1 MSDARFEY
9 DPLPN
14 WRGGTKQILNGTEC
28 IMLENNNQFTA
39 GTSPHQVDL
48 EIDVKRPVI
57 FDTMTR
63 FVVEGNFETRAN
75 EEPNTPWTKCLEA
88 DYDKVC
94 LLPNWWETL
103 IRNIELFH
111 GTYVIKCHDEP
122 FYSSGFLN
130 TCLYWQMDTALKK
143 LLCAEECHTGNAI
156 PMKKGGWT
164 LEPESEWHK
173 YAKHVFTNRSFK
185 FNWAPLFFFPFYQGS
200 NFVYDEVPP
209 RAVPLN
215 LVGKLIARFTF
226 KDKFDDI
233 FKIKAGNTNSYR
245 FNLTKFDVC
254 VEEARLNVG
263 EEKKLY
269 SMNKKNLLHFA
280 GVTKICKPENIPVG
294 VFTHTCR
301 FTNVPFPESIFI
313 FAMHRTVTGGT
324 FKYEDIAQKG
334 PFFQA
339 HRIEQVKLDFG
350 GKDFSNTEP
359 NFGTITSDFVDMK
372 SLFDHVKNGP
382 FGLFTN
388 PEVITRANVKNG
400 FKDTDFPHVYMSLIP
415 SGNRTRIVPLLNDGS
430 AINKNDDL
438 AITLKFSNDAVA
450 NGLVYY
456 FYLCY
461 TDVNMTLDLK
471 AKKFE
476 SPYLI
481 K

>member
-14 WRGGTKQILNGTEC
+14 WRGGTKQILNGSEY
-28 IMLENNNQFTA
+28 IVLENNNQFTE
-39 GTSPHQVDL
+39 GNSPHQVDL
-48 EIDVKRPVI
+48 DIEVKRPVI
-57 FDTMTR
+57 FDTMSR
-63 FVVEGNFETRAN
+63 FVVEGNFECKAAEAN
-75 EEPNTPWTKCLEA
+75 SLWTKCLEA
-88 DYDKVC
+88 EYANVA
-94 LLPNWWETL
+94 LMPNWWETL
-103 IRNIELFH
+103 VRNIELFH
-111 GTYVIKCHDEP
+111 GTYVVKCHDEP
-122 FYSSGFLN
+122 FYAPSFLN

-143 LLCAEECHTGNAI
+143 LLCDNAI
-156 PMKKGGWT
+156 PKTKGGWT
-164 LEPESEWHK
+164 LNVDSDWHK
-173 YAKHVFTNRSFK
+173 YSKHVFINRSFK

-215 LVGKLIARFTF
+215 LVGKLTARFTF
-226 KDKFDDI
+226 KDKFGDI
-233 FKIKAGNTNSYR
+233 FKVKAGNTKTYR
-245 FNLTKFDVC
+245 FNLTKFDVA

-269 SMNKKNLLHFA
+269 SMNKKNLLFFA
-280 GVTKICKPENIPVG
+280 GVTKMCKPENIPVG
-294 VFTHTCR
+294 VFNHTCR
-301 FTNVPFPESIFI
+301 FSNVPFPESIFI
-313 FAMHRTVTGGT
+313 FAMLRTVTGGT
-324 FKYEDIAQKG
+324 HKYEDIATKG
-334 PFFQA
+334 PFFSD
-339 HRIEQVKLDFG
+339 HRIQQVKLDFG
-350 GKDFSNTEP
+350 GKEFSNTEP
-359 NFGTITSDFVDMK
+359 NFGTVNSDFVDVK

-388 PEVITRANVKNG
+388 PDIITRANVKNG

-415 SGNRTRIVPLLNDGS
+415 SGNRTRIIPLLNDGS

-438 AITLKFSNDAVA
+438 AITLKFSADAVA

-461 TDVNMTLDLK
+461 TDINMTLDLK